1 MTFLLK
7 TKNQMQK
14 NVAMKKRKKLLR
26 SLSVLCLMSMCACTE
41 EITMEVPEG
50 RKRPVVEG
58 YFTNE
63 LKRHEVI
70 LSYSSE
76 FYSSDREMIT
86 GAEVYVVGGG
96 DTVYYYEQPDNPGHY
111 LTDSVAGHKSRTY
124 HLEVRVAENT
134 LYNTPLRMYADAYM
148 PNNAS
153 GIDSIG
159 LQPLLND
166 EGLPF
171 VDEEAAVCVCPY
183 FQTLSDPNVVYNVEL
198 YLNGARFKNRPSK
211 LFQLFQM
218 SGYAGY
224 YFNGPEM
231 LKDNIPIP
239 VGIMNKSYLHEGD
252 RVKVKLFSISKDY
265 LYFLVGQKLA
275 IGVNPAMGAFPAVAS
290 NVFSNCNAIGWF
302 ATTSVIEGE
311 GIYHE
316 DIFEE

>member
-1 MTFLLK
+1 MNIKCLSRL
-7 TKNQMQK
+7 
-14 NVAMKKRKKLLR
+14 
-26 SLSVLCLMSMCACTE
+26 SLFICLMTIYSCTE
-41 EITMEVPEG
+41 EIIMDVPEG
-50 RKRPVVEG
+50 SKRPVVEG

-76 FYSSDREMIT
+76 FYSSDREMIS
-86 GAEVYVVGGG
+86 GAVVYVVGGG
-96 DTVYYYEQPDNPGHY
+96 DTVYYHEQLDKPGHY
-111 LTDSVAGHKSRTY
+111 LTDSVAGRKNRRY
-124 HLEVRVAENT
+124 HLEVRVEENT
-134 LYNTPLRMYADAYM
+134 LYDTPIRMYADALM

-153 GIDSIG
+153 RIDSVG
-159 LQPLLND
+159 LLPLLND
-166 EGLPF
+166 KGIPF
-171 VDEEAAVCVCPY
+171 VDEKAAVCVCPY
-183 FQTLSDPNVVYNVEL
+183 FQTLSDASVVYNVEL

-239 VGIMNKSYLHEGD
+239 VGVMNKSYLNEGD
-252 RVKVKLFSISKDY
+252 HVKVKLFSISKDY

-316 DIFEE
+316 AIFEE